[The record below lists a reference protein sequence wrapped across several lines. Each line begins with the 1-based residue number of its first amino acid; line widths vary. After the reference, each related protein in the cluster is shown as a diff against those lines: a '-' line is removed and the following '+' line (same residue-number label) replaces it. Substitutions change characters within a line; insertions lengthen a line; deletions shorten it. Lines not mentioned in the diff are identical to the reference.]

1 MRRERLSKWLEALR
15 SKEYIQTDSALRK
28 HDNEK
33 NKDSY
38 CCLGVLAD
46 QCQRLPGFQWR
57 VPSFVTLA
65 PDYYA
70 DLEYEMAVG
79 PEVHGGDI
87 TGTFTDEQLKA
98 LGLHEEWQNALVRL
112 NDAAYTFGTIA
123 KVVEKY
129 GHALH
134 RPLPMELTAGIDP
147 WTQQKCE
154 LSADRFLKAAKIRG
168 YKRKAS

>member
-15 SKEYIQTDSALRK
+15 SKQYRQTDGALRL
-28 HDNEK
+28 HDGEK
-33 NKDSY
+33 NKDAY

-46 QCQRLPGFQWR
+46 QCQRLPGFTWR
-57 VPSFVTLA
+57 VPSFVNA
-65 PDYYA
+65 AYHKD
-70 DLEYEMAVG
+70 EYEMAVG

-112 NDAAYTFGTIA
+112 NDAHYTFGTIA

-134 RPLPMELTAGIDP
+134 RPLPKELTDGIDP
-147 WTQQKCE
+147 WSQLMVE